1 MKAKTKAL
9 VLAVCAVLL
18 VATTVFVT
26 MAYLTSKTETVNNT
40 FTVGKVGITLDE
52 AKVDEYGTPIQ
63 NANRVIGNAYKL
75 IPGHEYTKDP
85 TVHFAAKSEASWL
98 FVKVEDGL
106 AAIEADTKVAA
117 QITANGWTALNGVAN
132 VYYKEV
138 SANTSNSAVDYV
150 VFETFKLTED
160 AAVENYSD
168 ASIKITA
175 YAVQKDGFDTA
186 IAAWNETYGK

>member
-75 IPGHEYTKDP
+75 IPGHEYKKDP
-85 TVHFAAKSEASWL
+85 TVHFAANSEASWL

-106 AAIEADTKVAA
+106 AAIEADNKVAA

-132 VYYKEV
+132 VYYKAV

-168 ASIKITA
+168 ASITITA